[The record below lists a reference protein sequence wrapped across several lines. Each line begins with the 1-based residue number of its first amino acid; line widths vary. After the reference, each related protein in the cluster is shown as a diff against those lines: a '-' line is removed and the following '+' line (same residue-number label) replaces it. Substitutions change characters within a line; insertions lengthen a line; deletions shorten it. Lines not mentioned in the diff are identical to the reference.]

1 MKALLSKIKSFIVKL
16 FATVEV
22 YLPIGIDIVNK
33 LKKFIDS
40 PTADIITAIIPG
52 TVDDAVKIW
61 LRQYLPEILKKFGEL
76 ETIIK
81 LPDAALNQ
89 VYLGIATEINKGLI
103 NDLTNEKVSFSK
115 TLIATQDKYDEIKTV

>member
-1 MKALLSKIKSFIVKL
+1 MKALLAKIKLFIVKL
-16 FATVEV
+16 FASVETF
-22 YLPIGIDIVNK
+22 LPVGIDVVNK

-61 LRQYLPEILKKFGEL
+61 LRQYLPEILKKFGDL

-89 VYLGIATEINKGLI
+89 VYLGIATDINTGLI
-103 NDLTNEKVSFSK
+103 NDLTNERVTFSK
-115 TLIATQDKYDEIKTV
+115 TLIATQDKYDETKTV